1 MGKLICGCPL
11 VFRFSGD
18 IHSGLIEIVSPSESY
33 YPDLDSVPLTFGDSR
48 ERVK

>member
-1 MGKLICGCPL
+1 MICGCHL
-11 VFRFSGD
+11 LFRFLED
-18 IHSGLIEIVSPSESY
+18 INSGLIEIVSPSESY